1 MIQRNHFPTP
11 AGPFI
16 LAFGD
21 SLTAGYG
28 LRRDD
33 AFPAVLERG
42 LQARFAGASVHNA
55 GVSGDTTSGGRARL
69 PRVLAAL
76 PRAPHLAIVELGAN
90 DFIRNVDPARTADQL
105 DAILATLRD
114 CRIPVLL
121 AGMQAPAILGE
132 RALRFNAIYPALAAR
147 HAVALDPFFLHGV
160 AGRQGY
166 VLADGFHPN
175 AAGIAH
181 VAARILPQV
190 EALLAEQVGRLEMVG
205 GQGLW

>member
-1 MIQRNHFPTP
+1 MIQHDHPP
-11 AGPFI
+11 APADAFI

-42 LQARFAGASVHNA
+42 LQAKFAGASVHNA

-76 PRAPHLAIVELGAN
+76 PRTPNLAIVELGAN
-90 DFIRNVDPARTADQL
+90 DFIRGVDPARTADHL
-105 DAILATLRD
+105 DAILAMLHD

-132 RALRFNAIYPALAAR
+132 RARRFNAIYPTLATR
-147 HAVALDPFFLHGV
+147 HAVALDPFFLDGV
-160 AGRQGY
+160 AGRQGF

-181 VAARILPQV
+181 VVARILPRV
-190 EALLAEQVGRLEMVG
+190 EAVLAEQVGRQELVG
-205 GQGLW
+205 S